1 MRRSALLISIMLLAT
16 TLLPAQE
23 TRVLKTWEEYIMD
36 ENLPDFSDM
45 DEARLARVPVLK
57 LPALYKSAAAPLLPI
72 MIDNSTQPFMRPVFH
87 QVALECGQASGVGYN
102 FTYEMNYKRN
112 APGNVA
118 TNQYPTH
125 YVWNFSN
132 NGASCGVGFM
142 ESWDIIKGAGTVNVQ
157 DYGGMTTLGAN
168 GWVTGYQLYYNAM
181 LNRASDF
188 YAIDVST
195 QEGILTLKHWI
206 HDHLE
211 GASAGGLAT
220 FGGYALVGTTLAP
233 GTPEAGFCVTVNWT
247 TSTNHQLC
255 IVGYHDSI
263 RYDFNNDG
271 QYTNDIDINGDGIVD
286 VRDWE
291 IGGVKWVNSFGTGT
305 GTGGYCYTMYKNL
318 ADPKPQGG
326 IWNNR
331 VYVVIPKADYQPR
344 LTYKVTIKH
353 DCRSKLKVIA
363 GVSMD
368 TTAVVPDYVMDFP
381 VFHYQGGEYY
391 MQGGTTAEANKTLE
405 FGLDVTPLLS
415 ATIPGEKARFF
426 LMINENDL
434 YNQGT
439 GSLQAFSV
447 MDYTSGLVETP
458 CATTPLPLTENGMTT
473 VFLNKTLSFPQIT
486 INDMSL
492 PDAALYQPYQHQMSA
507 SGGTPPYEW
516 RLVKD
521 YSENT
526 YAQTFTNSGT
536 QQLYP
541 SNNTDGIA
549 GKDLAF
555 AFPFYGGSYS
565 KIYVHVDGY
574 LMFDNQMLPWPFI
587 VDERIYQR
595 NTRNIAP
602 FLGKAQVI
610 TTGDGDGIWYS
621 GGQDSATIR
630 WKTSISGMSSTTDMN
645 YSVTLY
651 PDGKI
656 AFRYGSMLFPDYL
669 IWVAGLASGDLF
681 NYRVASYSGLALVN
695 QDLAADFLPDVFP
708 LGLEL
713 SKSGLLS
720 GIPMEPYYFNP
731 VSFMVSDKFDYRQT
745 KVLSFTTRGVEIIP
759 VVSSGGDSIIQ
770 HGETVQMGVHIK
782 NIGLQA
788 IVAPLFR
795 LLATDPYINLT
806 DSTLTLPDLGPG
818 DSVYVPAAFQF
829 DVSLGVPDSHPLDM
843 KIFTVDNND
852 TLGRRIS
859 LTAYAPKLAISSIQ
873 VMDAGNGSLDPGE
886 TANVLIIVSNQG
898 GASASGLTGSFSTT
912 DPYLTVNAGIVNIPS
927 LLAYG
932 SGTLVMNVTASAN
945 APQQYLVPVQLVMN
959 GNNQVSINTT
969 FYLLIGYQ
977 AETFETG
984 DFSLYDWN
992 MAGNQPWF
1000 ICDSLPYEGQYCA
1013 QSGNITDNQESILF
1027 VALQIQSPGNVGFFR
1042 RVSCEPDANNHNY
1055 DYLAFY
1061 IDGNE
1066 KQRWDGF
1073 LNWAETFYQ
1082 VGTGY
1087 HTFKWNYHK
1096 DYSVSS
1102 GQDAAWIDMVSF
1114 PPFGDIITFNQE
1126 EIQQFAA
1133 ACKPAPNPFRHGT
1146 SFFFSL
1152 GKPEV
1157 ITLRVFDLQGRMV
1170 ATLLENVHFPAG
1182 LHHTD
1187 WNTAG
1192 KNAAAIEPGIYIY
1205 LFSRPGESISGKL
1218 VKYE

>member
-1 MRRSALLISIMLLAT
+1 MSARTLVFFFILLFPCLLK
-16 TLLPAQE
+16 AQE
-23 TRVLKTWEEYIMD
+23 TNVLKTWEEYLRD
-36 ENLPDFSDM
+36 ENLPELSERDI
-45 DEARLARVPVLK
+45 ERLARVPDLK
-57 LPALYKSAAAPLLPI
+57 LPALYKSPAAPLLPQ
-72 MIDNSTQPFMRPVFH
+72 MVDNSTQPFMRPVFH
-87 QVALECGQASGVGYN
+87 QVALECGQASGVGYD

-125 YVWNFSN
+125 FVWNFSN

-157 DYGGMTTLGAN
+157 DYGGMSTLGAN

-195 QEGILTLKHWI
+195 EEGILTLKHWI

-211 GASAGGLAT
+211 GSTAGGVAT
-220 FGGYALVGTTLAP
+220 FGGYALVGNTLAP

-271 QYTNDIDINGDGIVD
+271 LYTNDIDINGDGIVD

-318 ADPKPQGG
+318 ADPKSQGG

-344 LTYKVTIKH
+344 LTYKVTVKH
-353 DCRSKLKVIA
+353 DCRSKLKVMA
-363 GVSMD
+363 GISMD
-368 TTAVVPDYVMDFP
+368 TTANVPEYVMEFP
-381 VFHYQGGEYY
+381 VFHYQGGEYF
-391 MQGGTTAEANKTLE
+391 MQGGTTSEANKTLE

-415 ATIPGEKARFF
+415 ATIPAEKARFF

-434 YNQGT
+434 YDQGT
-439 GSLQAFSV
+439 GILQAFSV

-458 CATTPLPLTENGMTT
+458 CAGMPVPLTEHGLTK
-473 VFLNKTLSFPQIT
+473 VFLNKTVNFPQIS

-492 PDAALYQPYQHQMSA
+492 PDAALYQPYSHQMSA

-516 RLVKD
+516 RLVQD
-521 YSENT
+521 YTENT
-526 YAQTFTNSGT
+526 FAETYSASGT

-541 SNNTDGIA
+541 SNNSDGIA
-549 GKDLAF
+549 GKELDF
-555 AFPFYGGSYS
+555 PFPFYGTPYH
-565 KIYVHVDGY
+565 KVYVHVDGY
-574 LMFDNQMLPWPFI
+574 LMFDGQMLPWPFI

-595 NTRNIAP
+595 NTRNISP

-621 GGQDSATIR
+621 GCQDSATIR
-630 WKTSISGMSSTTDMN
+630 WKTSISGMSSSTDMN

-656 AFRYGSMLFPDYL
+656 SFRYGNMLFPDYL
-669 IWVAGLASGDLF
+669 IWVAGIASGDLF
-681 NYRVASYSGLALVN
+681 NYKVASYSGQLIVN
-695 QDLAADFLPDVFP
+695 QNLAADFTPDVFP

-720 GIPMEPYYFNP
+720 GTMMEPYYFNP
-731 VSFMVSDKFDYRQT
+731 IKFSVSDKFDFRQT

-759 VVSSGGDSIIQ
+759 VITSGGDSIIQ
-770 HGETVQMGVHIK
+770 YGETTQIGVHIK
-782 NIGLQA
+782 NIGLQT
-788 IVAPLFR
+788 IVAPEF
-795 LLATDPYINLT
+795 LLIATDPFINLI
-806 DSTLTLPDLGPG
+806 DSTLILPDLGPG
-818 DSVYVPAAFQF
+818 DSVFVPSAYQF
-829 DVSLGVPDSHPLDM
+829 DVSLSVPDAHPLDM

-852 TLGRRIS
+852 TLGRRFT
-859 LTAYAPKLAISSIQ
+859 LTAFAPKLAISSIL

-886 TANVLIIVSNQG
+886 TANVLITLSNLG
-898 GASASGLTGSFSTT
+898 GASATGLTGSFSTT
-912 DPYLTVNAGIVNIPS
+912 DPFLTINAGIVNIPS
-927 LLAYG
+927 LPAYG
-932 SGTLVMNVTASAN
+932 SGTLVMNVTAAAN
-945 APQQYLVPVQLVMN
+945 APEQYLVPVQLVMN
-959 GNNQVSINTT
+959 GNNLVSLNTT

-977 AETFETG
+977 AENFETG
-984 DFSLYDWN
+984 DFSLYNWN

-1000 ICDSLPYEGQYCA
+1000 ICDSLPYEGQHCA
-1013 QSGNITDNQESILF
+1013 QSGNISDNQESILF

-1073 LNWAETFYQ
+1073 LNWAETFYS

-1102 GQDAAWIDMVSF
+1102 GQDAAWIDQVSF

-1126 EIQQFAA
+1126 EIKQLADDFV
-1133 ACKPAPNPFRHGT
+1133 PAPNPFRHGT

-1152 GKPEV
+1152 GKPESL
-1157 ITLRVFDLQGRMV
+1157 TLRIFDIQGRMV
-1170 ATLLENVHFPAG
+1170 ATLLDHVPFPAG

-1187 WNTAG
+1187 WKAEG
-1192 KNAAAIEPGIYIY
+1192 PQGDAIEPGIYIY
-1205 LFSRPGESISGKL
+1205 VFSTTDRHISGKL